1 MIVKEQQIRRKPMC
15 NESKPHNN
23 LLVVMIIIL
32 LLLES
37 TQVLFSEYAKQSDKN
52 GYNACRQFIIG
63 GSR

>member
-1 MIVKEQQIRRKPMC
+1 MC